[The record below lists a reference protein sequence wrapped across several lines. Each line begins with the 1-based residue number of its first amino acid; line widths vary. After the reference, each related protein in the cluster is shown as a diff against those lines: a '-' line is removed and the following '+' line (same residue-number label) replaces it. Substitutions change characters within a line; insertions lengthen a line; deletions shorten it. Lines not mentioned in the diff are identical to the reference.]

1 MKIDITE
8 QDLFN
13 YVFFPNILSSE
24 VAEFLNNSKE
34 FNEEIEFFKELKNSL
49 QQQLSYQEKR
59 LLAKKIPSYQLNE
72 IIELYPVQTPAKKKV
87 NGLILAAAS
96 EEQKK
101 PVISSRTY
109 YDNNKTY
116 IIKVINYE
124 NSCKIFVF
132 STQYELIQN
141 FDLIIT
147 PQNLRY
153 HIDDNSVPLE
163 LDFNVIPESITLEF
177 NLVQQS

>member
-49 QQQLSYQEKR
+49 KQKLSYQEKK
-59 LLAKKIPSYQLNE
+59 LLAKKIPSYHLNE
-72 IIELYPVQTPAKKKV
+72 IIELYPQTRAKKKV

-96 EEQKK
+96 EEKKK
-101 PVISSRTY
+101 PVVSSRTY

-163 LDFNVIPESITLEF
+163 LDFNVVPESITLEF

>member
-1 MKIDITE
+1 MNIDITE
-8 QDLFN
+8 KVLFN
-13 YVFFPNILSSE
+13 YVFFPDVLSPE
-24 VAEFLNNSKE
+24 VAEYLNNSKD
-34 FNEEIEFFKELKNSL
+34 FSEEIEFFKELKKSI
-49 QQQLSYQEKR
+49 QSELSFQEKK
-59 LLAKKIPSYQLNE
+59 LLAKKISSYQLNE
-72 IIELYPVQTPAKKKV
+72 IIELYPVQTPSKKKE

-96 EEQKK
+96 EEQRK
-101 PVISSRTY
+101 PIVSSRTY

-132 STQYELIQN
+132 STQYELIEN

-147 PQNLRY
+147 PQNLKY
-153 HIDDNSVPLE
+153 HIDDNTVPLE
-163 LDFNVIPESITLEF
+163 LDFNVVPESITLEL